1 MWAMYDQI
9 KAPTLVLRGAESDLL
24 SRESVQAM
32 TQRGPK
38 AQVREFAGVGHA
50 PMLTN
55 DEHTGAVR
63 TFLLGA

>member
-1 MWAMYDQI
+1 MWSMYDQI

-24 SRESVQAM
+24 TLESARAM

-38 AQVREFAGVGHA
+38 AQLREFAGVGHA

-55 DEHTGAVR
+55 DEQTGAVR